1 MDSPHYSLEDFKPAS
16 NGDLSSSQQ
25 QRQQREQQQAS
36 ESALYAS
43 DFDLPPNSTRS
54 SATPSAS
61 SRQRQNASSRNN
73 SNFPNSQQQQQVSAS
88 AIYASDFDLPPS
100 STRPSASPSA
110 NSRQRQNVSTGTNSS
125 LTNSQHPQQV
135 SASALYASDFDLPP
149 NSTRPSAPPSATS
162 RQRQNASNRSAST
175 LANTQQQQVSA
186 SALYASDFDLPPNST
201 RPSAPPS
208 ATSRQRQN
216 ASNRSAST
224 LANTQQQQVS
234 ASALY
239 ASDFDLPPS
248 STRPSASP
256 SATSRQRQHASNRS
270 SRSLAAGGQGRD
282 ELKFEDNFEMGST
295 RDVAV
300 GVGLRSSGSA
310 LRRPEL
316 SGARRVSESGGDA
329 GRESLD
335 QGGQVENLERNQDTS
350 GRENVFAD
358 SVDTAAHVDTVSGA
372 LALESQPSNNH
383 VMGSVDFGRGE
394 DDGGMAV
401 APRVSPPPTWS
412 GPYEQHEQQL
422 EQNEADAPTKSL
434 HYIADTHESSS
445 LARESPA
452 ASTAQAGF
460 AELPSAPSEQ
470 LQADNITLAVAA
482 TDAGTVIERHQQQ
495 EQPIRGSSSHLMGD
509 GIAPPPGVRWN
520 FDTGSR
526 TGEVVV
532 KKKPRA
538 RVVAKAAAK
547 QVTIS
552 LPSPT
557 PSPPPLS
564 ARKRPGYRDRI
575 RAAHASVP
583 SHFTHPRAP
592 YHSSSSSPATGGASA
607 TAAAGGGSDTP
618 PTRATRRE
626 KTLQEQADLEADR
639 QRVQAIVDLLERKRA
654 EFREQK
660 RVEVEEHAAR
670 ARARR
675 EHLDARHERAQAEA
689 AELTRTTLAAY
700 HKLYPRTDPLTH
712 RNIIPADWTST
723 LWYREAVEQAHHRL
737 PDTRN
742 KPHPHCTAKLPT
754 KLGRGVSSDV
764 VFGRLLTP
772 GVRAFRAQE
781 EGEQEDDDYD
791 DYDMAFARHAPI
803 TTLPPIPIPSMP
815 SLDLSIRLSGE
826 SEELYETAEL
836 GKKHEPAT
844 AKYHHQFTRMSEN
857 IVRNKETVTKL
868 LAHKPP
874 LFGTSFASVATPDD
888 DGYGDGTGG
897 VDGGLKLSVHDLAEG
912 GGADALFADRGYEI
926 HVRRVGTSG
935 GGGGGVEA
943 EQQQAEATAAVEL
956 PAGGSTQSA
965 LPTHMQLSS
974 AGILRSATTG
984 FTVQAAEQLTRDIV
998 SGSRRGSVAV
1008 RELLTAPVAPSPA
1021 SIASALATNWQRRP
1035 SSVHAKPIL
1044 EEAATTASQTAAD
1057 IAGPAETLH
1066 EESEP
1071 DDGGDEQKEGNA
1083 TPLDDDD
1090 DGDGADAAQAR
1101 SRSRSAS
1108 TSRSRARSSSAA
1120 VSASSSSQNDD
1131 EDDDD
1136 SQQGFDESDEESTSR
1151 LFDTSRART
1160 PFSHHKASSSM
1171 QSSAFSRRLTSAS
1184 TQRSVASTRTGSA
1197 NLDSRAS
1204 SLARRRSASSG
1215 GFSSAGSV
1223 ASGNGDGEQQQHHH
1237 HRRGRRRQRE
1247 VSKLA
1252 AAAGP
1257 TTATT
1262 SPTREQDAAD
1272 GSNTKPRKHTLMP
1285 LTLDEVIA
1293 WEGLK
1298 IMQPVVRIKR
1308 KMWTVV

>member
-1 MDSPHYSLEDFKPAS
+1 MSIF
-16 NGDLSSSQQ
+16 
-25 QRQQREQQQAS
+25 
-36 ESALYAS
+36 
-43 DFDLPPNSTRS
+43 
-54 SATPSAS
+54 
-61 SRQRQNASSRNN
+61 
-73 SNFPNSQQQQQVSAS
+73 
-88 AIYASDFDLPPS
+88 
-100 STRPSASPSA
+100 
-110 NSRQRQNVSTGTNSS
+110 
-125 LTNSQHPQQV
+125 
-135 SASALYASDFDLPP
+135 
-149 NSTRPSAPPSATS
+149 
-162 RQRQNASNRSAST
+162 
-175 LANTQQQQVSA
+175 TQ
-186 SALYASDFDLPPNST
+186 
-201 RPSAPPS
+201 
-208 ATSRQRQN
+208 
-216 ASNRSAST
+216 
-224 LANTQQQQVS
+224 
-234 ASALY
+234 
-239 ASDFDLPPS
+239 
-248 STRPSASP
+248 
-256 SATSRQRQHASNRS
+256 
-270 SRSLAAGGQGRD
+270 
-282 ELKFEDNFEMGST
+282 
-295 RDVAV
+295 
-300 GVGLRSSGSA
+300 
-310 LRRPEL
+310 
-316 SGARRVSESGGDA
+316 
-329 GRESLD
+329 
-335 QGGQVENLERNQDTS
+335 
-350 GRENVFAD
+350 
-358 SVDTAAHVDTVSGA
+358 
-372 LALESQPSNNH
+372 
-383 VMGSVDFGRGE
+383 
-394 DDGGMAV
+394 
-401 APRVSPPPTWS
+401 
-412 GPYEQHEQQL
+412 
-422 EQNEADAPTKSL
+422 
-434 HYIADTHESSS
+434 
-445 LARESPA
+445 
-452 ASTAQAGF
+452 
-460 AELPSAPSEQ
+460 
-470 LQADNITLAVAA
+470 
-482 TDAGTVIERHQQQ
+482 
-495 EQPIRGSSSHLMGD
+495 
-509 GIAPPPGVRWN
+509 
-520 FDTGSR
+520 
-526 TGEVVV
+526 
-532 KKKPRA
+532 
-538 RVVAKAAAK
+538 
-547 QVTIS
+547 
-552 LPSPT
+552 
-557 PSPPPLS
+557 
-564 ARKRPGYRDRI
+564 
-575 RAAHASVP
+575 
-583 SHFTHPRAP
+583 
-592 YHSSSSSPATGGASA
+592 
-607 TAAAGGGSDTP
+607 
-618 PTRATRRE
+618 
-626 KTLQEQADLEADR
+626 
-639 QRVQAIVDLLERKRA
+639 
-654 EFREQK
+654 
-660 RVEVEEHAAR
+660 HAAR

-742 KPHPHCTAKLPT
+742 KPHPHCTAMLPT
-754 KLGRGVSSDV
+754 KLGRGISSDV

-772 GVRAFRAQE
+772 GVRAFRAPE
-781 EGEQEDDDYD
+781 EGEIEDDDYD
-791 DYDMAFARHAPI
+791 EYDMAAMMRATRVLRRPSMCVSRRRRKRTASRRGFTHFARHAPI

-888 DGYGDGTGG
+888 DGYGDGAGG
-897 VDGGLKLSVHDLAEG
+897 VDGGLKLSIHDLAEG

-935 GGGGGVEA
+935 GGGGVEA
-943 EQQQAEATAAVEL
+943 EQQQVDTTAVVDL
-956 PAGGSTQSA
+956 PANGSTQTA
-965 LPTHMQLSS
+965 LPTHMLLSS
-974 AGILRSATTG
+974 AGTLRSATTG

-1071 DDGGDEQKEGNA
+1071 EDGGDEQMEGNA
-1083 TPLDDDD
+1083 TPHDDDD

-1108 TSRSRARSSSAA
+1108 TPQSRARSSSAA
-1120 VSASSSSQNDD
+1120 VSASSASQNED

-1160 PFSHHKASSSM
+1160 AFSHHKASSSM

-1204 SLARRRSASSG
+1204 SLARGRSASSG

-1223 ASGNGDGEQQQHHH
+1223 ASGNGDGEQQQQHH

-1262 SPTREQDAAD
+1262 SPTREQDAD
-1272 GSNTKPRKHTLMP
+1272 DTKPRKHTLMP

-1293 WEGLK
+1293 REGLK

>member
-1 MDSPHYSLEDFKPAS
+1 MDSPHYSLEDFEPAS
-16 NGDLSSSQQ
+16 NEDLPSSQQ
-25 QRQQREQQQAS
+25 QREQREQRQAS

-73 SNFPNSQQQQQVSAS
+73 SNLPNSQQQ
-88 AIYASDFDLPPS
+88 
-100 STRPSASPSA
+100 
-110 NSRQRQNVSTGTNSS
+110 
-125 LTNSQHPQQV
+125 QQV

-149 NSTRPSAPPSATS
+149 NSTRPSASGSATF
-162 RQRQNASNRSAST
+162 RQLQNASNRTTSD

-201 RPSAPPS
+201 RPSASPS
-208 ATSRQRQN
+208 ANSRQRQD
-216 ASNRSAST
+216 AS
-224 LANTQQQQVS
+224 
-234 ASALY
+234 
-239 ASDFDLPPS
+239 
-248 STRPSASP
+248 
-256 SATSRQRQHASNRS
+256 HRS

-282 ELKFEDNFEMGST
+282 KLEFEDNFEMGSS
-295 RDVAV
+295 RDVAA

-310 LRRPEL
+310 LRRLE
-316 SGARRVSESGGDA
+316 SGGARRVSEAGGDA
-329 GRESLD
+329 GRQSLN
-335 QGGQVENLERNQDTS
+335 QGGQVGDLEGNQDAS
-350 GRENVFAD
+350 GCENVFAD
-358 SVDTAAHVDTVSGA
+358 AVDSAAHVDTVSGA
-372 LALESQPSNNH
+372 VALESPPSSDH
-383 VMGSVDFGRGE
+383 IVGSVDFGRGE
-394 DDGGMAV
+394 NDGGMVV

-412 GPYEQHEQQL
+412 EPYEQQL
-422 EQNEADAPTKSL
+422 EQNVVDIPTKSL
-434 HYIADTHESSS
+434 HYTADAHGSSS
-445 LARESPA
+445 LARESRA
-452 ASTAQAGF
+452 ASTAQVGF

-470 LQADNITLAVAA
+470 LDTSVKELQGDKITFAVAA
-482 TDAGTVIERHQQQ
+482 MDAGTVVEHQQQ
-495 EQPIRGSSSHLMGD
+495 QESYQAIRSSSSHLMGN
-509 GIAPPPGVRWN
+509 ANTPPPGVRWN
-520 FDTGSR
+520 LDSGSR
-526 TGEVVV
+526 SGEAVV

-538 RVVAKAAAK
+538 RVVAKAPAK

-583 SHFTHPRAP
+583 SHVTHPRAP
-592 YHSSSSSPATGGASA
+592 HHSSSSPATGGASA
-607 TAAAGGGSDTP
+607 TAAVGGGSDTP
-618 PTRATRRE
+618 PTRAARRE
-626 KTLQEQADLEADR
+626 QTLQEQADLEADR

-700 HKLYPRTDPLTH
+700 HKLYPRTDPLIH

-742 KPHPHCTAKLPT
+742 KPHPHCTAMLPT
-754 KLGRGVSSDV
+754 KLGRGISSDV

-772 GVRAFRAQE
+772 GVRAFRAPE
-781 EGEQEDDDYD
+781 EGEEEDDDYD

-888 DGYGDGTGG
+888 DGYGDGAGG
-897 VDGGLKLSVHDLAEG
+897 VDGGLKLSIHDLAEG

-935 GGGGGVEA
+935 GGGVEA
-943 EQQQAEATAAVEL
+943 EQQQVDATAAVEL
-956 PAGGSTQSA
+956 PAGGIAQTE

-1057 IAGPAETLH
+1057 ISGPAETLH

-1071 DDGGDEQKEGNA
+1071 EDGEVGQTEENATPPDNDDDDGGDGA
-1083 TPLDDDD
+1083 
-1090 DGDGADAAQAR
+1090 GADAVQAR

-1108 TSRSRARSSSAA
+1108 IPRSRARSSSAA

-1160 PFSHHKASSSM
+1160 AFSHHKASSSM

-1184 TQRSVASTRTGSA
+1184 TERSVASTRTGSA

-1204 SLARRRSASSG
+1204 SLGRGRSASSG

-1223 ASGNGDGEQQQHHH
+1223 ASGNGDGEEHQHHH

-1262 SPTREQDAAD
+1262 SPTREQDAD
-1272 GSNTKPRKHTLMP
+1272 GSTTKPRKHTLMP